1 MDDQQARGVEEAAQ
15 RFSEGLLESYKA
27 AAGRTVSTQELSAE
41 LTQNFFDGVINNLRT
56 QAEANRETIRELVDQ
71 QQRQQEAARSLA
83 RDSVNAYME
92 FLDSMF
98 FFYRRSAE
106 EVEWGVGEAQN
117 STEETDRGAEEV
129 QSSSGEAQS
138 DTSEYFRS
146 MISETNRRSAGEA

>member
-1 MDDQQARGVEEAAQ
+1 MDDQQARRVEEAAQ
-15 RFSEGLLESYKA
+15 RFSEVLLESYKA
-27 AAGRTVSTQELSAE
+27 AAGRTISTQELSAE

-83 RDSVNAYME
+83 RDSVNAYKE

-106 EVEWGVGEAQN
+106 EVERGVGEAQN
-117 STEETDRGAEEV
+117 STEETDRGAGEA

>member
-1 MDDQQARGVEEAAQ
+1 MDDQQARRVEEAAQ
-15 RFSEGLLESYKA
+15 RFSEVLLESYKA
-27 AAGRTVSTQELSAE
+27 AAGRTISTQELSAE
-41 LTQNFFDGVINNLRT
+41 LTQNFFDGVIKNLRT

-83 RDSVNAYME
+83 RDSVNAYKE

-106 EVEWGVGEAQN
+106 EVERGVGEAQN
-117 STEETDRGAEEV
+117 STEETDRGAGEA